1 METEKI
7 SGLRKR
13 FDSYV
18 RRVISNFVKQVFRDR
33 YSEFRFWQ
41 DRRDYDDCGW
51 MPMMTRSRYGISD
64 WETGARHRD
73 GAEMFRLKSLETAF
87 RTLTPKQKEVIILMF
102 FAGMTYA
109 EIGDNLDVGYKTVAS
124 RRDRAIGKLRKGLA
138 GRKKHG
144 KKI

>member
-18 RRVISNFVKQVFRDR
+18 RRVISNYVKQVFRDR

-41 DRRDYDDCGW
+41 FRKDYDDCGW

-64 WETGARHRD
+64 WEAGGRHQD
-73 GAEMFRLKSLETAF
+73 VAGMFRLKSLERAF

-109 EIGDNLDVGYKTVAS
+109 EIGENLDIGYKTVAS
-124 RRDRAIGKLRKGLA
+124 RRDRAIGKLRKGMA